1 MDKKDHESSVD
12 PFSRLMFGARVQE
25 EQPEEVKPKDISQF
39 NVSNYDYTELF
50 EKVDSI
56 MDSVNKLKPLVNEL
70 SPLLDF
76 LKKKKD

>member
-1 MDKKDHESSVD
+1 MDEKEHEVNSD
-12 PFSRLMFGARVQE
+12 PFSRLMFGEREQ
-25 EQPEEVKPKDISQF
+25 QPEEKKPLDMTQL
-39 NVSNYDYTELF
+39 NVSNYNYTELF

-56 MDSVNKLKPLVNEL
+56 MESVNKLKPLVNEL